1 MLVECIFIFFSHHE
15 AVAAAAAAPPS
26 TTTPHLPLCPS
37 SAVGVVP
44 SSLTLFGL
52 VGDYLVNAR
61 TILAAICRKKIEAM
75 NESERTTTTNGSLLN
90 QLKLPT
96 SSIQHPVR
104 RNPPFHL
111 CARFAD
117 YYAQSRDRHPYRAI
131 ALWRDEAITPNC
143 APIDSQRCSTAPFCS
158 ALRHHDS
165 EPNLHFKSGLSRIGI
180 QLQHGIT
187 TSSGT
192 CRSGG
197 RRSRGSLR
205 PSSVRVSIRS
215 HPERAIAG
223 VPPSPAPSSM

>member
-1 MLVECIFIFFSHHE
+1 MQEKDRSDERKREDNNDEWIAVESAE
-15 AVAAAAAAPPS
+15 
-26 TTTPHLPLCPS
+26 TPNIP
-37 SAVGVVP
+37 V
-44 SSLTLFGL
+44 SSLS
-52 VGDYLVNAR
+52 A
-61 TILAAICRKKIEAM
+61 
-75 NESERTTTTNGSLLN
+75 ERSI
-90 QLKLPT
+90 QHPASSIQHPA